1 MNFSV
6 FESRQM
12 AERKSFGAWKFD
24 DKFQLPFRIQVI
36 NHILMAA
43 MFVLYW
49 DRLIRSRFLQ
59 ISIGGG
65 CHFNTHLQRRKSH
78 LYF

>member
-24 DKFQLPFRIQVI
+24 NKFPVAIQDTSDEPYFNGSYVC
-36 NHILMAA
+36 A
-43 MFVLYW
+43 VL
-49 DRLIRSRFLQ
+49 
-59 ISIGGG
+59 G
-65 CHFNTHLQRRKSH
+65 
-78 LYF
+78 